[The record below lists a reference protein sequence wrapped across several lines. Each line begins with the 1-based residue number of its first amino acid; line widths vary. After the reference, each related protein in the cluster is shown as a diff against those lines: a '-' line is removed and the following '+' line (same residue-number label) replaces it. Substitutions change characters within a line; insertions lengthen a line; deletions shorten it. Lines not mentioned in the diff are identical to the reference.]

1 MKKVKS
7 IQVLKD
13 EKTKTKWSKEKSMG
27 NIIRTENCLRL
38 LFAKSNP
45 MVDKNH
51 QWKMFLKDSDEQM
64 GQQIKWKNGLGW
76 LCESEIFER
85 IKEEEEWSREIE
97 KYEKHNNVKLMNE
110 KRKKKGR
117 KEKMK

>member
-7 IQVLKD
+7 IRVVKD

-27 NIIRTENCLRL
+27 NTIRTETIWDFY
-38 LFAKSNP
+38 LFSKSNP

-76 LCESEIFER
+76 LTVWLWNIWENKR
-85 IKEEEEWSREIE
+85 RGRM
-97 KYEKHNNVKLMNE
+97 VKGN
-110 KRKKKGR
+110 RKIR
-117 KEKMK
+117 KT